1 MGKNICFWVK
11 LLSFIL
17 FFNII
22 FSSCNPGKQTAD
34 SYYKYDRIVI
44 KAVFN
49 DSDTGHFIVDTGGG
63 LISLDSSFY
72 ADVIKSKPVIG
83 KPNFSAGPGSKRIKR
98 VVYDSLSFKYKS
110 NTYENLK
117 FSVFNFDT
125 FFINHYDGIIGDFF
139 LKDKILLLDFKNEDF
154 DFIQRTAVKKYAELD
169 SIPITLSKG
178 KPCIEATIILKDGSN
193 ISGNFILDTG
203 FQGSLILWQ
212 HVAKAHI
219 GESAYSNRLTIEGKN
234 ANISGDMKMHVFVAE
249 SLKNRLFEVKNPIIA
264 YEEYENPVAVKNPDT
279 YQLGVIGNDLLSNYL
294 IILDYPMRK
303 MYFKPYK
310 GVEQEEFY
318 RAGFETGIYKNK
330 GLLVQ
335 ALIYNSPADSAG
347 IQIDDILLEA
357 NGIKATKANRS
368 EIIKLL
374 KTPGT
379 VKLKLQRKDSIFEKQ
394 VPVKKLL

>member
-1 MGKNICFWVK
+1 MEKQYSKEK
-11 LLSFIL
+11 LLIFL
-17 FFNII
+17 FFLVII
-22 FSSCNPGKQTAD
+22 QYSCNDNKNEIY
-34 SYYKYDRIVI
+34 SYYENDRIVI
-44 KAVFN
+44 KAVCN

-72 ADVIKSKPVIG
+72 ADVIKSKTVIG

-98 VVYDSLSFKYKS
+98 VVYDSLSFRYKS

-117 FSVFNFDT
+117 FSVFNFDD
-125 FFINHYDGIIGDFF
+125 FFINHYEGIIGAEF
-139 LKDKILLLDFKNEDF
+139 LKDKILLLDFENEVF
-154 DFIQRTAVKKYAELD
+154 NFIQRAAIKEYAGLD
-169 SIPITLSKG
+169 SIPITLTKG
-178 KPCIEATIILKDGSN
+178 KPCIEASITLKDSSKITGS
-193 ISGNFILDTG
+193 FILDTG
-203 FQGSLILWQ
+203 FSGFLMLWQ
-212 HVAKAHI
+212 HVAEAHI

-249 SLKNRLFEVKNPIIA
+249 SLKNRLFEVKKTIIA

-310 GVEQEEFY
+310 DIEQEEFY

-335 ALIYNSPADSAG
+335 ALIHNSPADSAG

-368 EIIKLL
+368 EIVKLL
-374 KTPGT
+374 RTPGT
-379 VKLKLQRKDSIFEKQ
+379 VTLKLKRNDSVFEKQ